1 MSQSNRKLYAPL
13 FLIFIVFNTLFIT
26 GRTMFE
32 NRGFNREVLIVGNLI
47 LFLVTFASLFV
58 HIRGFLHKN
67 VNAFLRSVYT
77 SLLIKMFACVAAV
90 IIYAVLAKDN
100 LNKPALFVCMGL
112 YFVYT
117 FVEIR
122 IIFRLLKQ
130 SKNNE

>member
-13 FLIFIVFNTLFIT
+13 FLLFIILNTLFIT
-26 GRTMFE
+26 GRTIFE

-58 HIRGFLHKN
+58 HVRGFLNKN